1 MPKQIM
7 PSDVA
12 EIITHQSHVFL
23 QGAIGEPRTIIESLE
38 TAQEVNKS
46 VDYYGVSI
54 PGINRFSP
62 HEFHPGARFHSFFLH
77 NQIENR
83 SSDNLLFHPL
93 HYRDTYRYLENH
105 SGFDVAI
112 IQVAPA
118 DANGNHSL
126 GPSVD
131 FVPAILARAK
141 LIIAEVN
148 QQLPTLS
155 DGPAIK
161 HQDIDLIISSDHDL
175 PCNQSQAGGA
185 TETAIAKNVSALIDD
200 GSCIQIGIGK
210 LPSSI
215 LQQLRHHKRL
225 GLHSGLISE
234 DTRDLIEAGCITG
247 ENKNIDR
254 HQHVT
259 GIALGQMDFYRWAAT
274 HPQIHFRPVN
284 YTHDQKTLAAL
295 DQFVSINSV
304 LEIDLLGQANAEHVQ
319 GQAVSASGGLID
331 FVRGARASDGGKS
344 ILAMPATAMKGSKS
358 RIVSRLPVDAVTTL
372 CRADIDYL
380 VTEYGSASLFSLST
394 DQRAQAL
401 IDVAAPEHRD
411 TLYQEWENSRTHQQ
425 AKRV

>member
-1 MPKQIM
+1 MPRQII
-7 PSDVA
+7 PSEVA
-12 EIITHQSHVFL
+12 EIITHQSHVFI
-23 QGAIGEPRTIIESLE
+23 QGAIGEPRTIIEALE
-38 TAQEVNKS
+38 SAQKVNKT

-77 NQIENR
+77 NQIANR
-83 SSDNLLFHPL
+83 SSNNLLFHPL
-93 HYRDTYRYLENH
+93 HYRDTFRYLENH
-105 SGFDVAI
+105 NGFDVAI

-126 GPSVD
+126 GPTVD
-131 FVPAILARAK
+131 FVPSILARTK

-148 QQLPTLS
+148 QQLPAVSNGAT
-155 DGPAIK
+155 IK
-161 HQDIDLIISSDHDL
+161 HRDIDLIVAADHDL
-175 PCNQSQAGGA
+175 PCNQPLAGGV
-185 TETAIAKNVSALIDD
+185 TETKIAKNVSALIDD

-225 GLHSGLISE
+225 GLHSGLISQ
-234 DTRDLIEAGCITG
+234 DSRDLIEAGCITG
-247 ENKNIDR
+247 ENKSIDR

-259 GIALGQMDFYRWAAT
+259 GIALGQKDFYQWVAK
-274 HPQIHFRPVN
+274 HPQVHFRPVD
-284 YTHDQKTLAAL
+284 YTHDQKTLTAL

-319 GQAVSASGGLID
+319 GRAVSASGGLID
-331 FVRGARASDGGKS
+331 FVRGARASTGGKS
-344 ILAMPATAMKGSKS
+344 IIAMPATAMKGSNS
-358 RIVSRLPVDAVTTL
+358 RIVSRLPSDAITTL

-380 VTEYGSASLFSLST
+380 VTEYGSASLFSLAT

-411 TLYQEWENSRTHQQ
+411 ALYQDWENSKTQGQ